1 MSDNGQILALTG
13 GVGGAKLCL
22 GLASLVAGDRLKIV
36 VNTADDFVHLGLPIS
51 PDIDTLL
58 YTLSGRS
65 NAEQGWG
72 LADESWHTLG
82 ALEELG
88 SDTWFQ
94 LGDKDIATHLWRGQA
109 LAGGMDLT
117 TLTGELAKKWGIGAE
132 ILPMTNQPV
141 STMVQTAQ
149 GEMPFQHYFVKHRC
163 QPVVTGFNFSGLTAA
178 QPNPRLIELLASSP
192 PSAVVI
198 CPSNPFVSVDPILQ
212 LPGLWQLL
220 RDCAAPVFAVS
231 PIVAGMAIKG
241 PTAKMMAELELPV
254 TALGVAEHY
263 HQHYPHL
270 IDHFILDESDAT
282 LSPEI
287 AKLGMNVSATGTVM
301 TTLEDKQ
308 KLAANLLKLAGHC

>member
-1 MSDNGQILALTG
+1 MANDGQILALTG

-36 VNTADDFVHLGLPIS
+36 VNTADDFVHLGLSIS

-94 LGDKDIATHLWRGQA
+94 LGDKDIATHLWRGEA
-109 LAGGMDLT
+109 LAEGMNLT
-117 TLTGELAKKWGIGAE
+117 TLTGKLAAKWGIDAE
-132 ILPMTNQPV
+132 ILPMTNQQV
-141 STMVQTAQ
+141 RTIVQTVE
-149 GEMPFQHYFVKHRC
+149 GEMPFQHYFVKYRC
-163 QPVVTGFNFSGLTAA
+163 QPAVTGFNFSGLNSA
-178 QPNPRLIELLASSP
+178 QPNPRLIELLASNAL
-192 PSAVVI
+192 SAVVI

-212 LPGLWQLL
+212 LPGLWPLL

-231 PIVAGMAIKG
+231 PIVAGMAVKG

-263 HQHYPHL
+263 HEHYPEL
-270 IDHFILDESDAT
+270 IDYFILDESDAT
-282 LSPEI
+282 LSLEI
-287 AKLGMNVSATGTVM
+287 EKLGMNVSATATVM

-308 KLAANLLKLAGHC
+308 KLATTLLTLAGHR

>member
-1 MSDNGQILALTG
+1 MVDDGQILALTG

-58 YTLSGRS
+58 YTLAGRS
-65 NAEQGWG
+65 NTEQGWG

-88 SDTWFQ
+88 ADTWFQ

-117 TLTGELAKKWGIGAE
+117 TITGELAKKWGVGAE
-132 ILPMTNQPV
+132 ILPMTDQLV
-141 STMVQTAQ
+141 STLVQTAE

-163 QPVVTGFNFSGLTAA
+163 QPAVTGFSFSGLTSA
-178 QPNPRLIELLASSP
+178 QPNPRLIELLASSAV
-192 PSAVVI
+192 SAVVI

-212 LPGLWQLL
+212 LPGLWQAL
-220 RDCAAPVFAVS
+220 RDCAAAVFAVS

-263 HQHYPHL
+263 HQQYPQL

-282 LSPEI
+282 LAPEI
-287 AKLGMNVSATGTVM
+287 TKLGMNVSTTGTVM
-301 TTLEDKQ
+301 TTLEDKK
-308 KLAANLLKLAGHC
+308 KLASTVLKLVEHC

>member
-1 MSDNGQILALTG
+1 MADDAQILALTG

-22 GLASLVAGDRLKIV
+22 GLASLVASDRLKIV

-58 YTLSGRS
+58 YTLAGRS
-65 NAEQGWG
+65 NTEQGWG

-88 SDTWFQ
+88 ADTWFQ
-94 LGDKDIATHLWRGQA
+94 LGDKDIATHLWRGEA
-109 LAGGMDLT
+109 LAGGMNLT
-117 TLTGELAKKWGIGAE
+117 ALTGKLATKWGIGAE
-132 ILPMTNQPV
+132 ILPMTNQLV
-141 STMVQTAQ
+141 STMVHTDQ

-163 QPVVTGFNFSGLTAA
+163 QPTVTGFSFSGINSA

-263 HQHYPHL
+263 HQHYPEL

-308 KLAANLLKLAGHC
+308 KLAATLLTLMGHC

>member
-163 QPVVTGFNFSGLTAA
+163 QPVVTGFSFSGLTAA

-220 RDCAAPVFAVS
+220 RECAAPVFAVS

-308 KLAANLLKLAGHC
+308 KLAANLLTLARHC